1 MLTKVRTATL
11 SGIEGYPVT
20 VETDLH
26 SGLPGFHIV
35 GLADTTI
42 KEASKRIKPA
52 IQNCGGTFPGEKV
65 TVNLVPAG
73 RPKEGSH
80 FDLPIALGII
90 MLGND
95 VIELEDTAF
104 IGEVSLDGT
113 INGVR
118 GALPLAICLRQ
129 AGIKNLVLPL
139 ENAAEVS
146 ILEDINLLPVEH
158 LRDAAEYVLGIRKLS
173 LYIRKEIETQ
183 HEESSIDFAQ
193 VIGQESVKRAIL
205 VGAAGNHGILMMG
218 SPGCGKTMMARR
230 IPGILPELTYEEK
243 VEITG
248 IYSVAGLLSP
258 EHPIVN
264 QRPFRSPHHNITQ
277 TGLIGG
283 GVRPRPGELSLAH
296 RGVLFLDE
304 LGEFDARVIDAMR
317 QPVEEG
323 IIRINRNLEEVV
335 FPSKVMMVIA
345 ANPCKCG
352 NLWDDRKICTCSSH
366 QLEGYR
372 RKLMGPFADR
382 VDIHIKVNPVKKD
395 NLMQYGN
402 TQQPNRQSD
411 AAQPKWMSTAELR
424 EIVCRAR
431 ALQAERYRGEA
442 YRCNGQ
448 LDEKGIRKYCGLGK
462 ESKELMMASYD
473 RLGLSMR
480 GYSKILRMART
491 IADLSESDR
500 IETEHVAEAL
510 MYRVDLENK

>member
-52 IQNCGGTFPGEKV
+52 IQNCGGSFPGEKV

-80 FDLPIALGII
+80 FDLPIALGIM
-90 MLGND
+90 MLGSD

-113 INGVR
+113 INGIR

-139 ENAAEVS
+139 KNAAEAS
-146 ILEDINLLPVEH
+146 ILEDINILPVEH
-158 LRDAAEYVLGIRKLS
+158 LKEAAEYVSGIRKLP
-173 LYIRKEIETQ
+173 LYIRKENEREY
-183 HEESSIDFAQ
+183 EESSIDFAQ

-304 LGEFDARVIDAMR
+304 LGEFDARVIDSMR

-323 IIRINRNLEEVV
+323 IIRINRNLEEVI

-352 NLWDDRKICTCSSH
+352 NLWDSRKICTCSAH

-382 VDIHIKVNPVKKD
+382 VDIHIKVNPVEKD
-395 NLMQYGN
+395 NLMMYGN
-402 TQQPNRQSD
+402 G
-411 AAQPKWMSTAELR
+411 MSTAEMR
-424 EIVCRAR
+424 KIVCRAR
-431 ALQAERYRGEA
+431 ALQAERYKDEA
-442 YRCNGQ
+442 FRCNGQ
-448 LDEKGIRKYCGLGK
+448 LDEKGIRKYCSLGK

-510 MYRVDLENK
+510 MYRVDLETR

>member
-52 IQNCGGTFPGEKV
+52 IQNCGGSFPGEKV

-80 FDLPIALGII
+80 FDLPIALGIM
-90 MLGND
+90 MLGSD

-113 INGVR
+113 INGIR

-139 ENAAEVS
+139 ENAAEAS
-146 ILEDINLLPVEH
+146 ILEDINILPVEH
-158 LRDAAEYVLGIRKLS
+158 LKDAAEYVLGIRKLP
-173 LYIRKEIETQ
+173 LYIRKENEREY
-183 HEESSIDFAQ
+183 EESSIDFAQ

-304 LGEFDARVIDAMR
+304 LGEFDARVIDSMR

-323 IIRINRNLEEVV
+323 IIRINRNLEEVI

-352 NLWDDRKICTCSSH
+352 NLWDSRKICTCSAH

-382 VDIHIKVNPVKKD
+382 VDIHIKVNPVEKD

-402 TQQPNRQSD
+402 G
-411 AAQPKWMSTAELR
+411 MSTAEMR
-424 EIVCRAR
+424 TIVCRAR
-431 ALQAERYRGEA
+431 ALQAERYKDEMF
-442 YRCNGQ
+442 RCNGQ
-448 LDEKGIRKYCGLGK
+448 LDEKGIRKYCSLGR

-510 MYRVDLENK
+510 MYRVDLETR

>member
-11 SGIEGYPVT
+11 SGIRGYPVT

-42 KEASKRIKPA
+42 KEASRRIKPA
-52 IQNCGGTFPGEKV
+52 IQNCGGKFPGERV

-80 FDLPIALGII
+80 FDLPIALGIM
-90 MLGND
+90 MLGTD
-95 VIELEDTAF
+95 LVDMEETAF

-118 GALPLAICLRQ
+118 GALPLAICLRN
-129 AGIKNLVLPL
+129 AGIRNLVLPL
-139 ENAAEVS
+139 ENAAEAS
-146 ILEDINLLPVEH
+146 ILEDINILPVTH
-158 LRDAAEYVLGIRKLS
+158 LVEAAEYAAGTRQLPVYK
-173 LYIRKEIETQ
+173 RKETFEQ
-183 HEESSIDFAQ
+183 DHDNGLDFAQ

-248 IYSVAGLLSP
+248 IYSVAGLLSKEEP
-258 EHPIVN
+258 VVSR
-264 QRPFRSPHHNITQ
+264 RPFRSPHHNITQ
-277 TGLIGG
+277 TGLVGG
-283 GVRPRPGELSLAH
+283 GVKPRPGELSLAH

-323 IIRINRNLEEVV
+323 VIRINRNLEEVI
-335 FPSKVMMVIA
+335 FPSEVMMVIA

-352 NLWDDRKICTCSSH
+352 NLWDSRKMCTCSAR
-366 QLEGYR
+366 QLESHR

-382 VDIHIKVNPVKKD
+382 IDIHIKVNPVDQESLRK
-395 NLMQYGN
+395 YG
-402 TQQPNRQSD
+402 
-411 AAQPKWMSTAELR
+411 AGAGGAGAGGAQPPHWTSTEEMR
-424 EIVCRAR
+424 EAVSRVRAI
-431 ALQAERYRGEA
+431 QTERYAGEEF
-442 YRCNGQ
+442 RWNGQ
-448 LDEKGIRKYCGLGK
+448 LDEGGIRKYCALGK
-462 ESKELMMASYD
+462 EGRELLMASYD

-480 GYSKILRMART
+480 GYSKILRMSRT
-491 IADLSESDR
+491 IADLAGSEN
-500 IETEHVAEAL
+500 IATEHVAEAL
-510 MYRVDLENK
+510 MYRVDLSV